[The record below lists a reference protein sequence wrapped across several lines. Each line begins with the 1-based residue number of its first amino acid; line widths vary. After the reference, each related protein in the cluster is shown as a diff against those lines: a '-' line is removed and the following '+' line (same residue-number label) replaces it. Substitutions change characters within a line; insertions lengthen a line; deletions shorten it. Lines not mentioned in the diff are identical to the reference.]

1 MEVWDIYVGKCAG
14 TDRCL
19 WHVRRRNHAN
29 AAFFGTFYGPFEC
42 MAVGAVMLEVMF
54 SSSAFFIF
62 KFFFFFC
69 FPAYFC
75 TLLSPVSVL
84 FDIHSFICVLCA
96 VLKYHKHTK

>member
-62 KFFFFFC
+62 KFFFFFLFSC
-69 FPAYFC
+69 LFLYF
-75 TLLSPVSVL
+75 T
-84 FDIHSFICVLCA
+84 IARLCL
-96 VLKYHKHTK
+96 V

>member
-62 KFFFFFC
+62 KFFFFFV
-69 FPAYFC
+69 F
-75 TLLSPVSVL
+75 LLIFVLYYRPSLSCLTYTVSYV
-84 FDIHSFICVLCA
+84 CCA
-96 VLKYHKHTK
+96 QF